1 MHEYLMSIERYF
13 GGEERFQ
20 VTAKNKTD
28 AIEKAKETSYYR
40 SDNTISSSLKCIRK
54 LKPSFGNKE
63 NE

>member
-1 MHEYLMSIERYF
+1 MHKYLMSIERYF

-20 VTAKNKTD
+20 VTAENKAD

-54 LKPSFGNKE
+54 LKPSRAKT
-63 NE
+63 